1 MPEIVQ
7 RILSSGLRNR
17 PGIKRT
23 PKYIVMHNTANP
35 GATALG
41 HASYL
46 ENLGRDPNADP
57 KSWHYTV
64 DDVRIV
70 QHLPLNEAGFHASD
84 GRNGPGNR
92 YGIGIEVCEFDE
104 PERQK
109 AADENAAW
117 LVARLLRQYGWSL
130 DHVKTHQEFA
140 PWKKC
145 PRKLLPKWEAWLDR
159 VRHYMGE
166 VSTVAQPVLRRGSR
180 GPAVKRLQEAL
191 IKLGY
196 KLPRYGA
203 DGVFGAE
210 TEAAVRA
217 FQAARKLKVDGI
229 VGPQTWTA
237 LDKALAALQKPKL
250 PKNDEGDK
258 EHWVI
263 AGVFR
268 DRGNAERKVKALKAD
283 GHDAWIDTRSK

>member
-7 RILSSGLRNR
+7 RILPAGLRNR
-17 PGIKRT
+17 PGIRRT

-41 HASYL
+41 HASYM
-46 ENLGRDPNADP
+46 ERIGRDPGADP

-70 QHLPLNEAGFHASD
+70 QHLPLNEVGFHASD
-84 GRNGPGNR
+84 GRNGPGNM

-109 AADENAAW
+109 AAEENAAW
-117 LVARLLRQYGWSL
+117 LVARLLRQYGWTL
-130 DHVKTHQEFA
+130 NHVRTHKDFA
-140 PWKKC
+140 PWKTC
-145 PRKLLPKWEAWLDR
+145 PRKLLPKWESWLDR

-166 VSTVAQPVLRRGSR
+166 ASAVAQPTLRRGSR
-180 GPAVKRLQEAL
+180 GPEVAKLQRDLARL
-191 IKLGY
+191 GFN
-196 KLPRYGA
+196 PGPA
-203 DGVFGAE
+203 DGIFGPR
-210 TEAAVRA
+210 TEQAVRA
-217 FQAARKLKVDGI
+217 FQKAKKLAVDGI
-229 VGPQTWTA
+229 VGPKTWNA
-237 LDKALAALQKPKL
+237 LGKALAELEKPKP
-250 PKNDEGDK
+250 PKDDEGDA

-263 AGVFR
+263 AGVFK

-283 GHDAWIDTRSK
+283 GHDAWIDTRTKQR